1 MFIGRKTELKQLN
14 EQYNSSRF
22 EFAVIYGRRRIGKT
36 SLIQEF
42 IKDKKALF
50 FTGLE
55 TTQKQNL
62 INLSQVIL
70 QSSLDDITFNS
81 FQAALENVFEK
92 AKKERII
99 FVIDEYPYLANTYP
113 AISSILQL
121 LIDKN
126 KEDSKLF
133 LILCGSSLSFMEE
146 QVLGYQSPLYGRRT
160 SQYKIKPFSFFE
172 TCDYFNSFSYE
183 EKAFIY
189 GLTSGIPLY
198 ISLFRENKSLKQ
210 NIIDIFLSSNG
221 YLFEEPANLIKQECR
236 DPSTYNSIIQ
246 AIATGATKLSEIS
259 NQVGIETGLCTT
271 YIKKLISLGI
281 IIKDYPIYKPSKKQT
296 IYLLED
302 HMFQF
307 WYKFILPNISL
318 INIGMGEKVYEKIEP
333 HFYEFMGYIFEDIC
347 KQYLWLLNIREE
359 LPLFFL
365 KLGRWWGNDP
375 RIKAEA
381 EIDILAYND
390 ENQILLGEC
399 KWRNE
404 EIDKK
409 VLEKAIFRSELF
421 SFPNKF
427 IYLFSKTGFTS
438 YCLEYAKTNPSIHL
452 VTFQDII
459 KAYESNQS

>member
-1 MFIGRKTELKQLN
+1 MFIGRKIELKQLN
-14 EQYNSSRF
+14 EQYNSNRF

-62 INLSQVIL
+62 VNLSQVIL

-221 YLFEEPANLIKQECR
+221 YLFEEPTNLIKQECR

-347 KQYLWLLNIREE
+347 KQYLWFLNIREE

-375 RIKAEA
+375 RIKAKA

-459 KAYESNQS
+459 KAYENNQS

>member
-14 EQYNSSRF
+14 EQYNSDRF

-42 IKDKKALF
+42 IKDKNALF

-62 INLSQVIL
+62 VNLSQVIL
-70 QSSLDDITFNS
+70 QSSLNDITFGS

-92 AKKERII
+92 AKKERTI

-198 ISLFRENKSLKQ
+198 LSLFRENKSLKQ

-221 YLFEEPANLIKQECR
+221 YLFEEPTNLIKQECR

-246 AIATGATKLSEIS
+246 AIASGATKLSEIS

-365 KLGRWWGNDP
+365 KLGRWWGNDA
-375 RIKAEA
+375 RIKAKA

-438 YCLEYAKTNPSIHL
+438 YCLECAEANPSIHL

>member
-1 MFIGRKTELKQLN
+1 MFIGRKAELKQLN

-62 INLSQVIL
+62 VNLSQVIL
-70 QSSLDDITFNS
+70 QNSLDDITFNS

-133 LILCGSSLSFMEE
+133 LILCGSSLSFMKE

-221 YLFEEPANLIKQECR
+221 YLFEEPTNLIKQECR

>member
-221 YLFEEPANLIKQECR
+221 YLFEEPTNLIKQECR

-427 IYLFSKTGFTS
+427 IYLFSKTGYTS

>member
-1 MFIGRKTELKQLN
+1 MFIGRKAELKQLN

-62 INLSQVIL
+62 VNLSQVIL
-70 QSSLDDITFNS
+70 QNSLDDITFNS

-133 LILCGSSLSFMEE
+133 LILCGSSLSFMKE

-221 YLFEEPANLIKQECR
+221 YLFEEPTNLIKQECR

-359 LPLFFL
+359 LSLFFL

>member
-221 YLFEEPANLIKQECR
+221 YLFEEPTNLIKQECR

-438 YCLEYAKTNPSIHL
+438 YCLEYAKTNSSIHL

>member
-14 EQYNSSRF
+14 EQYNSDRF

-42 IKDKKALF
+42 IKDKNALF

-62 INLSQVIL
+62 VNLSQVIL
-70 QSSLDDITFNS
+70 QSSLNDITFGS

-92 AKKERII
+92 AKKERTI

-198 ISLFRENKSLKQ
+198 LSLFRENKSLKQ

-221 YLFEEPANLIKQECR
+221 YLFEEPTNLIKQECR

-246 AIATGATKLSEIS
+246 AIASGATKLSEIS

-365 KLGRWWGNDP
+365 KLGRWWGNDA

-438 YCLEYAKTNPSIHL
+438 YCLECAEANPSIHL

>member
-14 EQYNSSRF
+14 EQYNSNRF

-36 SLIQEF
+36 FLIQEF

-62 INLSQVIL
+62 VNLSQVIL

-221 YLFEEPANLIKQECR
+221 YLFEEPTNLIKQECR

-259 NQVGIETGLCTT
+259 NQVGIETGLCTI

-381 EIDILAYND
+381 KIDILAYND

-459 KAYESNQS
+459 KAYENNQS

>member
-221 YLFEEPANLIKQECR
+221 YLFEEPTNLIKQECR

-459 KAYESNQS
+459 KSYESNQS

>member
-133 LILCGSSLSFMEE
+133 LILCGSSLAFMEE

-221 YLFEEPANLIKQECR
+221 YLFEEPTNLIKQECR

>member
-99 FVIDEYPYLANTYP
+99 FVIDEYPYLANTYL

-221 YLFEEPANLIKQECR
+221 YLFEEPTNLIKQECR

>member
-221 YLFEEPANLIKQECR
+221 YLFEEPTNLIKQECR

-347 KQYLWLLNIREE
+347 KHYLWLLNIREE

-365 KLGRWWGNDP
+365 KLGKWWGNDP

>member
-14 EQYNSSRF
+14 EQYNSNRF

-62 INLSQVIL
+62 VNLSQVIL
-70 QSSLDDITFNS
+70 QSNLDDITFNS

-221 YLFEEPANLIKQECR
+221 YLFEEPTNLIKQECR

-259 NQVGIETGLCTT
+259 NQVGIETGLCTI

-381 EIDILAYND
+381 KIDILAYND

-459 KAYESNQS
+459 KAYENNQS

>member
-14 EQYNSSRF
+14 EQYNSNRF

-62 INLSQVIL
+62 VNLSQVIL
-70 QSSLDDITFNS
+70 QSNLDDITFNS

-221 YLFEEPANLIKQECR
+221 YLFEEPTNLIKQECR

-375 RIKAEA
+375 RIKAKA

-452 VTFQDII
+452 VSFQDII
-459 KAYESNQS
+459 KAYENNQS

>member
-62 INLSQVIL
+62 VNLSQAIL

-221 YLFEEPANLIKQECR
+221 YLFEEPTNLIKQECR

-271 YIKKLISLGI
+271 YIKKLISFGI

>member
-1 MFIGRKTELKQLN
+1 MFIGRKNELKQLN
-14 EQYNSSRF
+14 EQYNSDRF

-42 IKDKKALF
+42 IKDKNALF

-62 INLSQVIL
+62 VNLSQAIL
-70 QSSLDDITFNS
+70 QSNLDDITFSS
-81 FQAALENVFEK
+81 FQAALEKVFEK

-160 SQYKIKPFSFFE
+160 SQYKIRPFSFFE
-172 TCDYFNSFSYE
+172 TCDYFSSFSYE

-198 ISLFRENKSLKQ
+198 LSLFRENKSLKQ

-221 YLFEEPANLIKQECR
+221 YLFEEPTNLIKQECR

-246 AIATGATKLSEIS
+246 AIASGATKLSEIS

-347 KQYLWLLNIREE
+347 KQYLWLLNTREE

-365 KLGRWWGNDP
+365 KLGRWWGNDA
-375 RIKAEA
+375 RIKVEA

-438 YCLEYAKTNPSIHL
+438 YCLEYAKANPSIHL

>member
-113 AISSILQL
+113 AISFILQL

-126 KEDSKLF
+126 KENSKLF

-221 YLFEEPANLIKQECR
+221 YLFEEPTNLIKQECR

>member
-14 EQYNSSRF
+14 EQYNSNRF

-62 INLSQVIL
+62 VNLSQVIL
-70 QSSLDDITFNS
+70 QSNLDDITFNS

-221 YLFEEPANLIKQECR
+221 YLFEEPTNLIKQECR

-365 KLGRWWGNDP
+365 KLGRWWGKDP
-375 RIKAEA
+375 RIKAET

-459 KAYESNQS
+459 KAYENNQS

>member
-1 MFIGRKTELKQLN
+1 
-14 EQYNSSRF
+14 
-22 EFAVIYGRRRIGKT
+22 
-36 SLIQEF
+36 
-42 IKDKKALF
+42 
-50 FTGLE
+50 
-55 TTQKQNL
+55 
-62 INLSQVIL
+62 
-70 QSSLDDITFNS
+70 
-81 FQAALENVFEK
+81 
-92 AKKERII
+92 
-99 FVIDEYPYLANTYP
+99 
-113 AISSILQL
+113 
-121 LIDKN
+121 
-126 KEDSKLF
+126 
-133 LILCGSSLSFMEE
+133 MEE
-146 QVLGYQSPLYGRRT
+146 QVLGYQSPLYGRRN

-221 YLFEEPANLIKQECR
+221 YLFEEPTNLIKQECR

>member
-113 AISSILQL
+113 AISSILRL

-221 YLFEEPANLIKQECR
+221 YLFEEPTNLIKQECR

>member
-62 INLSQVIL
+62 VNLSQAIL

-133 LILCGSSLSFMEE
+133 LILCGSSLSFMKE

-221 YLFEEPANLIKQECR
+221 YLFEEPTNLIKQECR

-271 YIKKLISLGI
+271 YIKKLISFGI

>member
-221 YLFEEPANLIKQECR
+221 YLFEEPTNLIKQECR

-271 YIKKLISLGI
+271 YIKKLISFGI

>member
-14 EQYNSSRF
+14 EQYNSNKF

-42 IKDKKALF
+42 IKNKEALF

-70 QSSLDDITFNS
+70 QSNSENISFNS
-81 FQAALENVFEK
+81 FQAALENIFEQTN
-92 AKKERII
+92 KKRII
-99 FVIDEYPYLANTYP
+99 FIIDEYPYLANSYP

-126 KEDSKLF
+126 KENSKLF

-172 TCDYFNSFSYE
+172 TCDYYKTFSYE
-183 EKAFIY
+183 EKALIY

-198 ISLFRENKSLKQ
+198 LSLFREDKSLKQ

-221 YLFEEPANLIKQECR
+221 YLFEEPTNLIKQECR

-246 AIATGATKLSEIS
+246 AIALGATKLSEIS

-281 IIKDYPIYKPSKKQT
+281 IIKDTPIYKPSKKQT
-296 IYLLED
+296 IYLLAD

-307 WYKFILPNISL
+307 WYKFVLPNISL
-318 INIGMGEKVYEKIEP
+318 INMGMGDRVYKKIEP
-333 HFYEFMGYIFEDIC
+333 HFYEFMEYIFEDIC
-347 KQYLWLLNIREE
+347 KQYLWLLNIHEE

-365 KLGRWWGNDP
+365 KLGRWWGNDT

-381 EIDILAYND
+381 EIDIVAYNN
-390 ENQILLGEC
+390 ENQILIGEC

-404 EIDKK
+404 DTDKK
-409 VLEKAIFRSELF
+409 VLDKTIFRSELF
-421 SFPNKF
+421 SFLNKY
-427 IYLFSKTGFTS
+427 IYLFSKSRFSS
-438 YCLEYAKTNPSIHL
+438 YCLEYAKNNPSVHL
-452 VTFQDII
+452 ITFEDII
-459 KAYESNQS
+459 KAYELNKS

>member
-221 YLFEEPANLIKQECR
+221 YLFEEPTNLIKQECR

-347 KQYLWLLNIREE
+347 KQYLWLFNIREE

>member
-14 EQYNSSRF
+14 EQYNSDRF

-42 IKDKKALF
+42 IKDKNALF

-62 INLSQVIL
+62 VNLSQVIL
-70 QSSLDDITFNS
+70 QSSLDDITFSS
-81 FQAALENVFEK
+81 FQAALERVFEK
-92 AKKERII
+92 AKKERTI

-198 ISLFRENKSLKQ
+198 LSLFRENKSLKQ

-221 YLFEEPANLIKQECR
+221 YLFEEPTNLIKQECR

-246 AIATGATKLSEIS
+246 AIASGATKLSEIS

-365 KLGRWWGNDP
+365 KLGRW
-375 RIKAEA
+375 
-381 EIDILAYND
+381 
-390 ENQILLGEC
+390 
-399 KWRNE
+399 
-404 EIDKK
+404 
-409 VLEKAIFRSELF
+409 
-421 SFPNKF
+421 
-427 IYLFSKTGFTS
+427 
-438 YCLEYAKTNPSIHL
+438 
-452 VTFQDII
+452 
-459 KAYESNQS
+459 

>member
-1 MFIGRKTELKQLN
+1 MFIGRKAELKQLN

-62 INLSQVIL
+62 VNLSQVIL

-221 YLFEEPANLIKQECR
+221 YLFEEPTNLIKQECR

>member
-221 YLFEEPANLIKQECR
+221 YLFEEPTNLIKQECR

-409 VLEKAIFRSELF
+409 VLEKAIFRNELF

>member
-221 YLFEEPANLIKQECR
+221 YLFEEPTNLIKQECR

-365 KLGRWWGNDP
+365 KLGRCWGNDP

>member
-1 MFIGRKTELKQLN
+1 MFIGRKAELKQLN

-62 INLSQVIL
+62 VNLSQVIL
-70 QSSLDDITFNS
+70 QNSLDDITFNS

-133 LILCGSSLSFMEE
+133 LILCGSSLSFMKE

-221 YLFEEPANLIKQECR
+221 YLFEEPTNLIKQECR

-359 LPLFFL
+359 LSLFFL

-438 YCLEYAKTNPSIHL
+438 I
-452 VTFQDII
+452 V
-459 KAYESNQS
+459 

>member
-221 YLFEEPANLIKQECR
+221 YLFEEPTNLIKQECR

-427 IYLFSKTGFTS
+427 ICLFSKTGFTS

>member
-221 YLFEEPANLIKQECR
+221 YLFEEPTNLIKQECR

-296 IYLLED
+296 IYLLEN

>member
-1 MFIGRKTELKQLN
+1 MFIGRKAELKQLN

-62 INLSQVIL
+62 VNLSQVIL
-70 QSSLDDITFNS
+70 QSRLDDITFNS

-221 YLFEEPANLIKQECR
+221 YLFEEPTNLIKQECR

>member
-22 EFAVIYGRRRIGKT
+22 EFAVIYGRGRIGKT

-221 YLFEEPANLIKQECR
+221 YLFEEPTNLIKQECR

>member
-210 NIIDIFLSSNG
+210 NIIDIFLSSKG

>member
-14 EQYNSSRF
+14 EQYNSNRF

-50 FTGLE
+50 FTSLE

-62 INLSQVIL
+62 VNLSQVIL

-198 ISLFRENKSLKQ
+198 ISLFHENKSLKQ

-221 YLFEEPANLIKQECR
+221 YLFEEPTNLIKQECR

-459 KAYESNQS
+459 KAYENNQS

>member
-14 EQYNSSRF
+14 EQYNSNRF

-62 INLSQVIL
+62 VNLSQVIL
-70 QSSLDDITFNS
+70 QSNLDDITFNS

-221 YLFEEPANLIKQECR
+221 YLFEEPTNLIKQECR

-307 WYKFILPNISL
+307 WYKFVLPNISL

-375 RIKAEA
+375 RIKAKA

-438 YCLEYAKTNPSIHL
+438 YCLEYSKTNPSIHL

-459 KAYESNQS
+459 KAYENNQS